1 MRLGTALV
9 ISAPSGAGKTTLVK
23 KLLAEISWFSYSIS
37 CTTRAP
43 RGNEVDGRDYHFM
56 SRADFDAMRAAGGFA
71 EWAEVHG
78 NCYGTPL
85 KPLREFSAAGLDV
98 LLDVDVQGAAQ
109 LRNSLPGASFVFIL
123 PPSMGELERR
133 LRHRGTDGDDVIAR
147 RLANARGEIAC
158 ARWFDAVVVNDSL
171 ERAYDELRGLY
182 LAAACRTALN
192 VSAIETLLMQ

>member
-23 KLLAEISWFSYSIS
+23 KLLAEFPGFGYSLS

-43 RGNEVDGRDYHFM
+43 RQGEADGRDYHFV
-56 SRADFDAMRAAGGFA
+56 SRADFDAMRADGGFA

-85 KPLREFSAAGLDV
+85 KPLQDLFAAGRDV

-109 LRNSLPGASFVFIL
+109 LRNTLPDVALVFIL
-123 PPSMGELERR
+123 PPSMAELERR
-133 LRHRGTDGDDVIAR
+133 LRHRGSDSEEVITR

-158 ARWFDAVVVNDSL
+158 ARWFDTVIVNDSL
-171 ERAYDELRGLY
+171 ERAYDQLRGCY
-182 LAAACRTALN
+182 LAATCRTALN
-192 VSAIETLLMQ
+192 RGAIETLLVQ